1 MWLRPYWGTGQ
12 VVQDIG
18 QKAVY
23 PVWRGAVRAQMAPQ
37 ELPPCIPGQHFH
49 NLRMTSR
56 LGGTVSSSTHISLP
70 PGSFS
75 LQITTRPLKH
85 GQYEPPPNSG
95 FGLLPSH
102 ANTTP
107 HSSPPPCEA
116 SAPQLPA
123 AGSSVFMELLLCHC
137 SQPWGRG
144 RASLDGQASQTLG
157 IYTQPWLHQPRDLCF
172 WLQGRWGERATGMS
186 VI

>member
-1 MWLRPYWGTGQ
+1 MTQTILRDRTGGAGYWTKGCLSCVERCCEGSNGPT
-12 VVQDIG
+12 
-18 QKAVY
+18 
-23 PVWRGAVRAQMAPQ
+23 RASSLHSRTALPQ
-37 ELPPCIPGQHFH
+37 PQ
-49 NLRMTSR
+49 NDSR

-75 LQITTRPLKH
+75 LQITTWPLKH

-157 IYTQPWLHQPRDLCF
+157 IYT
-172 WLQGRWGERATGMS
+172 
-186 VI
+186 